1 MYADNRIVQ
10 AGRQEDGTETHSVVS
25 LVSSAKALGAISV
38 MTFMLRSLLQSA
50 PARVNVCVCVFVCLC
65 VSVSVSVCV

>member
-1 MYADNRIVQ
+1 
-10 AGRQEDGTETHSVVS
+10 VVS

-50 PARVNVCVCVFVCLC
+50 PARVNVCVCVCVCVSLC
-65 VSVSVSVCV
+65 VFV